1 MEDKNKDRSTL
12 DDLKKELQNIS
23 RGESNTVKGG
33 KSGNNSGGCSGI
45 TPQ

>member
-1 MEDKNKDRSTL
+1 MPEDKNKDRNTL

-23 RGESNTVKGG
+23 RNESNAVKGG
-33 KSGNNSGGCSGI
+33 KNNGGGCSGI